1 MLKFAL
7 PAVVFFLAVPASA
20 QHSHS
25 GPADSMN
32 PTETGQSAF
41 AAIAEIVQ
49 ILNDDPETDWDKVN
63 IQALRDHLV
72 DMDLVMTQAVVS
84 ARTEGRTVEFSVTG
98 DEAVAGAAKRMVL
111 AIPQC
116 WKWHRVGV

>member
-1 MLKFAL
+1 
-7 PAVVFFLAVPASA
+7 
-20 QHSHS
+20 
-25 GPADSMN
+25 MN